1 MNRYENNQI
10 IREMIEFVF
19 NEEGIVEKYY
29 EKDVYYSSN
38 YDLRLL
44 TINHVYIYI
53 YYIFFNRN

>member
-1 MNRYENNQI
+1 MNRYENDQI

-44 TINHVYIYI
+44 TINHVFFNI
-53 YYIFFNRN
+53 IFFE